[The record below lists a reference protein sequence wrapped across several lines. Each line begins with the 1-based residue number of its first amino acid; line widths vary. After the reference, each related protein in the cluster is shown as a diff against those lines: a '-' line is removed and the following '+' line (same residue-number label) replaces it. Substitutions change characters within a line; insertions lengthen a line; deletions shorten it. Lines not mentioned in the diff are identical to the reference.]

1 MNFEQINLNLSGI
14 LDNIINDATNIEKE
28 IAESTKYIHN
38 LLGYDNQNDVNDD
51 NDLLEYMNITS
62 ERIEIISMTYLENI
76 QMLCNRLKFINN
88 DEIDDEIDD
97 YTINELKNLIYLP
110 EITIFRLKHL
120 LTTELNEQLKNTENT
135 LKKFINNFIIDYDL
149 EDKIN
154 ILIEKDIFFSH
165 ILFRYEYSTPINYVI
180 NPNSDIQIEDID
192 KFIDKFIDKL
202 FDKYVNI
209 QIIKNFDEK
218 YKWTENVLLYELK
231 SNNNKF
237 YIYIDL
243 YKNCNDIINLDFNNK
258 IFCIVSDINNLSK
271 LIDIVIID
279 NLKIPFI

>member
-14 LDNIINDATNIEKE
+14 LDNIINNATNIEKE
-28 IAESTKYIHN
+28 IADSTKYIHN
-38 LLGYDNQNDVNDD
+38 LLGYDNQIDNNHDSDD
-51 NDLLEYMNITS
+51 SDLLEYMNITS
-62 ERIEIISMTYLENI
+62 EKIEIISMTYLENI
-76 QMLCNRLKFINN
+76 QMFCNKLKFINN
-88 DEIDDEIDD
+88 DDIDD
-97 YTINELKNLIYLP
+97 YTISELKNLLFLP

-120 LTTELNEQLKNTENT
+120 LTTELNDKLKNTENT

-165 ILFRYEYSTPINYVI
+165 IILRYEYSTPINYVI
-180 NPNSDIQIEDID
+180 NPNSDIQSKDIQS
-192 KFIDKFIDKL
+192 KFIDKL
-202 FDKYVNI
+202 FDKYTNI

-218 YKWTENVLLYELK
+218 YKWTESVLLYELK

-243 YKNCNDIINLDFNNK
+243 YKNCNDIINLDFDNK
-258 IFCIVSDINNLSK
+258 IFCIVVSNINNLSK
-271 LIDIVIID
+271 LIDIVIIN
-279 NLKIPFI
+279 NLKIPLI